1 MFYVTKGALYNIL
14 EICSYAEVAD
24 ENVVDI
30 SKIRQEILSRFE
42 ELGNKG
48 YRILGLCYRNI
59 GWILGNMDKSGKQC
73 FKIDKS
79 DEINMTFLGF
89 LVFYD
94 PIKSNAMTSISNLKN

>member
-1 MFYVTKGALYNIL
+1 MYNIL
-14 EICSYAEVAD
+14 EICSYAEMAD

-30 SKIRQEILSRFE
+30 SKIKQEILNRFE
-42 ELGNKG
+42 EMGNKG

-59 GWILGNMDKSGKQC
+59 DESIGDMDKSGKQC

-79 DEINMTFLGF
+79 DEINMIFIGF

-94 PIKSNAMTSISNLKN
+94 PIKSDSRASI